1 MKFIRLRDNILRN
14 AIAAVLVIAFISILS
29 YSVESSSTGKTG
41 HTSSLSSGCGSC
53 HGSSAS
59 SSTTLGITSG
69 SGSFTVAAGSTTS
82 FTLTVS
88 NSGQAKAGF
97 NLGVFTTETGNT
109 KTGTITAG
117 TGSKV
122 VSSELTHSAPKTMS
136 SGTTSFT
143 FSWTAP
149 TTAGT
154 YYMRAIGN
162 AVNGNFSADSGDD
175 WNWMSVQQIT
185 VTAPTTITLTAPDGG
200 EEWCAGSSQNITWN
214 SSGVTNV
221 KIELSTN
228 GGSSF
233 DQVLVASTPA
243 ASGSWAWNIPGGQ
256 AAADNYRVRI
266 SDASSASVND
276 ESAAN
281 FSIGGTPMI
290 TSQPQGSTV
299 CEGEALSIS
308 ITATGGGLSYQWQ
321 RDGVDIPGATNSS
334 YSVPMALPIMS
345 GTYKCIVSS
354 PCGSDL
360 TSNEA
365 TVAVKSKP
373 TITTHPVAQTACPG
387 EQLSLTVVATGDGLT
402 YQWMKDGNN
411 ISGANAAVFQIA
423 NVTANDAGDYSCFVS
438 GDCDPGATSNTAE
451 VTVGTATAIS
461 EGPMSQD
468 VCEGSELVLSVTAE
482 GTNVM
487 YQWKKDGNDIADATE
502 STFTIAEF
510 SASDVAVY
518 TCEVTGDC
526 GEAKTTDDAVIKMK
540 PLAVITSQP
549 SGGTVL
555 EGEDFSFEITAD
567 GESLEYEWF
576 KDDQSISGATSNKL
590 ELTNVAQSDAG
601 FYYCQI
607 TNDCGTVTSQVVDLT
622 VTPAGSGAVL
632 TFNIQEFDFGNTPL
646 DEPATQSFMDLVENT
661 GDQALEITS
670 ISVSGEDKDA
680 FEITAG
686 GDPLTLQPGG
696 THSISVKFAPT
707 MAGEY
712 SGEIRIESNTIGSQT
727 SLPINGIGG
736 LYALSSNEVQ
746 LMFGDVDVNMSSSQ
760 SFTLSNDGDLDI
772 TIQSFDFGGQNPG
785 LFQVVSPQLP
795 ITLNPSATQMVEVE
809 FTPTGTGT
817 VSATLSVNSVE
828 HDDIDLTLSG
838 NGITSVEDNLNVA
851 SVDVYPVPAT
861 NKINLR
867 IDGLQAGRMNISVVD
882 VLGNKIYSENNIVV
896 TSKSYLFEWD
906 LIGNNNSRLASGTYL
921 LQIDIDGKTDAVPF
935 VVE

>member
-1 MKFIRLRDNILRN
+1 MKYKGLRIKIRN
-14 AIAAVLVIAFISILS
+14 AITALIVLAFVSILS
-29 YSVESSSTGKTG
+29 YSVESSSSGKTG

-69 SGSFTVAAGSTTS
+69 SGSFSVAAGSTTS

-88 NSGQAKAGF
+88 NASQSKAGF

-122 VSSELTHSAPKTMS
+122 VGGELTHSAPKTMS
-136 SGTTSFT
+136 SGSTSFS

-149 TTAGT
+149 STPGT

-185 VTAPTTITLTAPDGG
+185 VTSPTTITLSAPDGG

-228 GGSSF
+228 GGTSY

-243 ASGSWAWNIPGGQ
+243 ASGSWAWSIPGGQ

-266 SDASSASVND
+266 SDASSPSVND

-281 FSIGGTPMI
+281 FSIGGAPMI
-290 TSQPQGSTV
+290 TAQPQGSTV
-299 CEGEALSIS
+299 CEGEPLSLSIAAS
-308 ITATGGGLSYQWQ
+308 GGGLSYQWYFNNSE
-321 RDGVDIPGATNSS
+321 VPGATMSS
-334 YSVPMALPIMS
+334 YTVPVSSPFLS
-345 GTYKCIVSS
+345 GSYKCIVSS
-354 PCGSDL
+354 PCGSNVE
-360 TSNEA
+360 SNEV
-365 TVAVKSKP
+365 TVTVNLKTVISGHPESGNVCQGQNLTLAV
-373 TITTHPVAQTACPG
+373 TAAG
-387 EQLSLTVVATGDGLT
+387 ENIS

-411 ISGANAAVFQIA
+411 ISGANSATYQIMNA
-423 NVTANDAGDYSCFVS
+423 TANDAGSYTCFVDGECGS
-438 GDCDPGATSNTAE
+438 DLTSSPAE
-451 VTVGTATAIS
+451 LTVGTATSIS

-468 VCEGSELVLSVTAE
+468 ACEGSELVLSVSAE

-487 YQWKKDGNDIADATE
+487 YQWKKDGNDIAGATE
-502 STFTIAEF
+502 SSFTIAEF

-555 EGEDFSFEITAD
+555 EGENFSIEVAAD
-567 GESLEYEWF
+567 GENLMWQWF
-576 KDDQSISGATSNKL
+576 KDDQEIGGATSNKL
-590 ELTNVAQSDAG
+590 ELANVAQSDAG
-601 FYYCQI
+601 FYYVQI
-607 TNDCGTVTSQVVDLT
+607 TNDCGTVTSQVVELS

-632 TFNIQEFDFGNTPL
+632 TFNIKEFDFGNIPL
-646 DEPATQSFMDLVENT
+646 DAPATQSFMDLIENT
-661 GDQALEITS
+661 GDQDLEITS
-670 ISVSGEDKDA
+670 ISVTGEDKDA

-686 GDPLTLQPGG
+686 GDPLTLKPGE
-696 THSISVKFAPT
+696 THSISVKFAPI

-727 SLPINGIGG
+727 SFPINGIGG
-736 LYALSSNEVQ
+736 LYSLSSNEIQ
-746 LMFGDVDVNMSSSQ
+746 LMFGDVDVNMSSTQ

-785 LFQVVSPQLP
+785 LFQVVSPSLP
-795 ITLNPSATQMVEVE
+795 STLNPSATQMVEVE

-838 NGITSVEDNLNVA
+838 NGITSVEDKLNVA

-867 IDGLQAGRMNISVVD
+867 IDGLQAGKMNISVVD
-882 VLGNKIYSENNIVV
+882 VLGNKIYTENNIVV
-896 TSKSYLFEWD
+896 TSNSYLFEWD